1 MVTPSFV
8 PLGPYA
14 DSSLPTFPLAMYLNR
29 SPLRTEH
36 DIVFVRHLSIAMAQF
51 AKAAA
56 HNQGLEMLRKL
67 VWWNLAPIAPFAVW
81 AFIVQQLCRSIVKL
95 SGKVPALLLSAKH
108 CLTRES
114 RLPMWQHNPAWDQF
128 LSASD
133 EDRNAE
139 ECISVLTV
147 EYTFCLT
154 AAIRI
159 FEAFVKQDLAKDW
172 QSGIVTDQHAQPSV
186 AVGTPHQTLEGNHL
200 EFGDPQATILNS
212 PGIFIFEACASV
224 METSYALADRCPQA
238 ADKVQEVI
246 ANTLMVTG
254 VLDKFPRRLQ
264 AVMDRLASMVKGEC
278 REGAS
283 QLRATAKEFCP
294 VVREGHVRPGASV
307 FSSAVHAPEFV
318 PRVYSG
324 ARPLAPHIDAFEILY
339 GPGYS

>member
-1 MVTPSFV
+1 MATPSFV
-8 PLGPYA
+8 PIGPYA
-14 DSSLPTFPLAMYLNR
+14 DSSLPTFPLAMYLNQ
-29 SPLRTEH
+29 SPLRTAH
-36 DIVFVRHLSIAMAQF
+36 DIVFVRHLSNAMAQF
-51 AKAAA
+51 AEAAT
-56 HNQGLEMLRKL
+56 HSQGLELLRKL

-81 AFIVQQLCRSIVKL
+81 AFVIQELCRSIVKL
-95 SGKVPALLLSAKH
+95 SGKDPALLLSAKH

-128 LSASD
+128 LSASS
-133 EDRNAE
+133 ENRTAE

-147 EYTFCLT
+147 EYSFCLT

-159 FEAFVKQDLAKDW
+159 FDAFVKQDLAKDW

-186 AVGTPHQTLEGNHL
+186 AAGTPHQTIEGNHL

-224 METSYALADRCPQA
+224 METSYALADRYPQA

-254 VLDKFPRRLQ
+254 VLNKFPRRLQ
-264 AVMDRLASMVKGEC
+264 AVMDRLASMAKGEC

-294 VVREGHVRPGASV
+294 VAREDHMRSRASV
-307 FSSAVHAPEFV
+307 FSSAVHAPAFV
-318 PRVYSG
+318 PRMYSG
-324 ARPLAPHIDAFEILY
+324 AHPLALHIDVFEMFY
-339 GPGYS
+339 GQGYS